1 MSIEAGKFKE
11 EEKKKKKI
19 SEKEKTFEKKK
30 KIDLAKN
37 NENSKNNENTESKLN
52 RLRNILEDLKIDE
65 STKNLIKKVIK
76 SDIIS
81 YEEIKE
87 IFNKIDEIENNDNIS
102 KYLPQEFRITKDEY
116 KKAII
121 DDITRIQ
128 TLTKLNTALA
138 ILSNHINPDSSMWM
152 NLFSGFMAV
161 LDKNLITIQENNI
174 DIKDSL
180 KKVENTKNPK
190 KKISLFQ
197 EFINLFK

>member
-1 MSIEAGKFKE
+1 MSIEAGILKKE
-11 EEKKKKKI
+11 EEKKKKII
-19 SEKEKTFEKKK
+19 SEKEQTSLKKK
-30 KIDLAKN
+30 KLDLAKN
-37 NENSKNNENTESKLN
+37 NEKYKNNENTESKLN

-87 IFNKIDEIENNDNIS
+87 IFNKIDEIENNDDIS

-138 ILSNHINPDSSMWM
+138 ILSNHINPDSSM
-152 NLFSGFMAV
+152 
-161 LDKNLITIQENNI
+161 
-174 DIKDSL
+174 
-180 KKVENTKNPK
+180 
-190 KKISLFQ
+190 
-197 EFINLFK
+197 